1 MNNRLSKELLSYGG
15 LAFVCLVFS
24 LLLGWSSYAG
34 RINHIFYDL
43 FFRQRGPQPVAEDI
57 VMVAIDDA
65 TLARYGV
72 LPLDRSLVAQGI
84 HEIQQAQPRLLAV
97 DLLLADRSTPE
108 SDGDLARAL
117 AGELPESLATTREME
132 DRKKT
137 IRGES
142 AAAAPVVLATAL
154 EAGTEGRWLRPLPE
168 FAGNAAALGHTHA
181 DPGSDGVNRQVL
193 LAKQSGRQRYWA
205 LALESFR
212 LLLGA
217 QREPITETDRALEVA
232 VAGKA
237 LAHADED
244 GSPAASSFTPDLV
257 QIPATRRGQRSLLI
271 NYAGREGTFPQVG
284 LVSLLGDP
292 AAKQRLQDK
301 IVLLGVTA
309 QATGDRLFTPFSAGM
324 GMAGVEIHA
333 NILHTLLTGD
343 YLIPASDFN
352 VVFAIFGITLGT
364 AWLLARFQG
373 IRLVSLLTGLGVVVL
388 ITPYRLFLDGQVW
401 PAFSLLLPF
410 GITLVVCGAYQL
422 LSARRR
428 FTESEAR
435 RRRSQQQ
442 FEMATHEIRTPL
454 TAIQGSIELLSRY
467 ALEES
472 KRKQILGLINQ
483 ESQRLGKLV
492 ERFLS
497 VERLAAGEMELQRA
511 TVNLVSVVEGTVERL
526 RVMAE
531 RKGVCLVREDAVA
544 EMPAEADPELLEF
557 AISNL
562 LSNAVKYSPAG
573 SSVRFS
579 LERQSNRFAVHVS
592 DSGPGLS
599 QEESSRVFGRFFR
612 TEAAERSRAPGFGLG
627 LAIAKEIARHHGGD
641 VTLESKPGAGSR
653 FTIWLPAAV
662 PPADTDTNASSSA
675 VQAKRQKVAE

>member
-1 MNNRLSKELLSYGG
+1 MNKRLSKELLSYGG

-43 FFRQRGPQPVAEDI
+43 FFRQRGPQPVAGDI

-65 TLARYGV
+65 TLARYGA

-108 SDGDLARAL
+108 SDEDLARAL
-117 AGELPESLATTREME
+117 AGEPPNSLVTTSEME

-142 AAAAPVVLATAL
+142 AAATAPVVLAAAL
-154 EAGTEGRWLRPLPE
+154 EAGTGGRWLRPLPE
-168 FAGNAAALGHTHA
+168 FAGNAATLGHTHA
-181 DPGSDGVNRQVL
+181 DPGPDGVNRQVL
-193 LAKQSGRQRYWA
+193 LAKQSGRLRYWA

-237 LAHADED
+237 LAQADD
-244 GSPAASSFTPDLV
+244 GSPAASGFTPDVV

-284 LVSLLGDP
+284 LTSLLEDT
-292 AAKQRLQDK
+292 AAKERLRDK

-309 QATGDRLFTPFSAGM
+309 QATGDRLFTPFSSGM

-333 NILHTLLTGD
+333 NILRTLLTGD

-364 AWLLARFQG
+364 AWVLARFQG
-373 IRLVSLLTGLGVVVL
+373 IRLVGLLTGLGVVVL
-388 ITPYRLFLDGQVW
+388 IAPYRLFLDGQVW

-410 GITLVVCGAYQL
+410 GITLVVCGAYQW
-422 LSARRR
+422 LSSQRR
-428 FTESEAR
+428 FTESEAS
-435 RRRSQQQ
+435 RRRSQQKYQ
-442 FEMATHEIRTPL
+442 MATHEMRTPL
-454 TAIQGSIELLSRY
+454 AAIMGFSELLIQY
-467 ALEES
+467 PLEES
-472 KRKQILGLINQ
+472 KRKQIVGLINQ

-497 VERLAAGEMELQRA
+497 VEKLAAGEMELQRA
-511 TVNLVSVVEGTVERL
+511 KVNLVSVVEGTVEPL
-526 RVMAE
+526 RVTAE
-531 RKGVCLVREDAVA
+531 RKGVRLVREDTVA
-544 EMPAEADPELLEF
+544 EMVAEADPELLEF

-579 LERQSNRFAVHVS
+579 LERQSGRVAVNVS

-599 QEESSRVFGRFFR
+599 QEESSRVFGRFVR
-612 TEAAERSRAPGFGLG
+612 TQAAERSQAPGFGLG

-662 PPADTDTNASSSA
+662 PPADTDKNASPSG
-675 VQAKRQKVAE
+675 VQAKRKKVAG